1 MIFCLYYRS
10 KQHQCVLR
18 LQACRDT
25 TQGGSL
31 GMKGDAATKVDES
44 CMHYIALFYHV
55 QPFSLSMPC
64 LSLPVLVIIPIIIL
78 FSHYKCFLNTPL
90 LIFCNLARCVYNT
103 WWIGWPVFI
112 RKIVNT
118 RTHTSVCHRQYTKTI
133 IWRWVSI
140 HRIPT
145 QVMVARR
152 VAARHPPALT

>member
-103 WWIGWPVFI
+103 
-112 RKIVNT
+112 
-118 RTHTSVCHRQYTKTI
+118 
-133 IWRWVSI
+133 
-140 HRIPT
+140 
-145 QVMVARR
+145 
-152 VAARHPPALT
+152 